1 MDKLSVLKSVVM
13 EIMSQVDQDFA
24 HVEAL
29 WCDGYFPN
37 MLPLYPIQ
45 HGNWILLR
53 RIGLCRIYETTY
65 IGKSR
70 QLARRYVK
78 WEECNVEDKLQFI
91 QIDEPGFI
99 DEVCRVTRERL
110 ADITTTLA
118 RWKNAQT

>member
-1 MDKLSVLKSVVM
+1 MKRIQNEFDHITSV
-13 EIMSQVDQDFA
+13 
-24 HVEAL
+24 

-37 MLPLYPIQ
+37 MLPQYPIQ

-78 WEECNVEDKLQFI
+78 WEECNVEDKLQFA

-99 DEVCRVTRERL
+99 EEVCRVTRERL
-110 ADITTTLA
+110 DEINTTLD
-118 RWKNAQT
+118 RWKIANGEQDNDPNRKGS